1 MRLSRRDDD
10 LLHLVNHGVR
20 SALEERILRGR
31 LVTAGLKILPG
42 QIADN
47 PEDNAEFNNIAKQE
61 KRAMLARA
69 YRIVHASVGDTV
81 TKLEIERLFGQ
92 LLDASEGE
100 NAKPYQ
106 DGRQAYQHLIHA
118 TSRKFDE
125 TCIEASFAKEVEKS
139 SSSAWAPR
147 VAGNHTFTCWRWCAR
162 RRTER
167 ASSASAMSV
176 EGYW

>member
-69 YRIVHASVGDTV
+69 YRIVHASVGDSPSRNWRSSDSSDNFSTRARAR
-81 TKLEIERLFGQ
+81 TR
-92 LLDASEGE
+92 
-100 NAKPYQ
+100 N
-106 DGRQAYQHLIHA
+106 LIRMVVKHIS
-118 TSRKFDE
+118 T
-125 TCIEASFAKEVEKS
+125 
-139 SSSAWAPR
+139 
-147 VAGNHTFTCWRWCAR
+147 
-162 RRTER
+162 
-167 ASSASAMSV
+167 
-176 EGYW
+176 